1 MKVSLKALRV
11 NANLTQEEATKL
23 LGKKDPKI
31 LMDIESG
38 KRDLTYQE
46 LMKLCEIYGCTMDD
60 ILLPKI

>member
-46 LMKLCEIYGCTMDD
+46 LMKLCDIYGCTMDD